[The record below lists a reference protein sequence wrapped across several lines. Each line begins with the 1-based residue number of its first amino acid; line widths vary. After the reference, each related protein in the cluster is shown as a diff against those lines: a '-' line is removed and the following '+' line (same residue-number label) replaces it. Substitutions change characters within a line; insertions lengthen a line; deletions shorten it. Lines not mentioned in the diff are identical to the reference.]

1 MYLVPMIPPAQK
13 AQRYAKQVRLLDV
26 AEKADV
32 STASVSLFLSTDPDK
47 QRRVGKDAQIR
58 ISEAV
63 KELGYTQNKAAS
75 QLRRSRSDRI
85 CVVLSRLGVPFADEL
100 IQSVERVARQN
111 GFNVL
116 ITTANTLA
124 DWKHVLDDVA
134 SGLADGVLA
143 DATELS
149 ADEISEAFEPLRV
162 IKPCVIRHP
171 DLTTEGFSI
180 SNYERTKAF
189 KSILEYI
196 EAKGHKT
203 IAYVS
208 HEQEVGTGRRFEIL
222 QKYIA
227 DTGAF
232 EKPFVLTGAGGSLE
246 AAEAARAILAQN
258 PRPTV
263 VLADSDRAAITII
276 AEFTRSGLSIPNDI
290 AVIGCGNIENAK
302 YCNPKLTTIGPRSVS
317 LDEETRHLINCIV
330 DGENK
335 VRHFSTP
342 WELFIRESG

>member
-1 MYLVPMIPPAQK
+1 MLPPAKK

-26 AEKADV
+26 AEKANV
-32 STASVSLFLSTDPDK
+32 STASVSLFLSTDPNK
-47 QRRVGKDAQIR
+47 QRRVGKDAQQR
-58 ISEAV
+58 ISNAV
-63 KELGYTQNKAAS
+63 KELGYSQNKAAS

-100 IQSVERVARQN
+100 IQSVDRVARQN
-111 GFNVL
+111 GFNIL

-124 DWKHVLDDVA
+124 DWKHVLNDVA

-149 ADEISEAFEPLRV
+149 PSEIAEAFEPLRI

-171 DLTTEGFSI
+171 DLVSEGFSI
-180 SNYERTKAF
+180 SNYGRTKAF

-196 EAKGHKT
+196 RSQGHKSV
-203 IAYVS
+203 AYVS
-208 HEQEVGTGRRFEIL
+208 HDQEAGTGRRFEIL
-222 QKYIA
+222 QNYIA

-232 EKPFVLTGAGGSLE
+232 KKLLVLTGADGGNE
-246 AAEAARAILAQN
+246 AAKAAHAILAQN

-276 AEFTRSGLSIPNDI
+276 AEFTRSGLSIPDDI
-290 AVIGCGNIENAK
+290 AVIGCGNIENAE
-302 YCNPKLTTIGPRSVS
+302 YCHPKLTTIGPRSVS
-317 LDEETRHLINCIV
+317 LVDETRHLIDCIV
-330 DGENK
+330 GEENK